1 VVIEAD
7 CGNNTCFSGARAYD
21 TRGNIVR
28 SNNGMAIDLSKPVR
42 VFKNPKLGC
51 YNIMQGGLIKA
62 TAQRIRLCDAEFL
75 VRESGR
81 QRMLRENRRT
91 IHAYVQGRLVDYTH
105 PDDTQTVAIC
115 QVAAPP
121 ITRTGSHLL

>member
-1 VVIEAD
+1 
-7 CGNNTCFSGARAYD
+7 
-21 TRGNIVR
+21 
-28 SNNGMAIDLSKPVR
+28 MAIDLSKPVR

-105 PDDTQTVAIC
+105 PDDTQTI
-115 QVAAPP
+115 
-121 ITRTGSHLL
+121 SHLPGRSATYNPYRFSSFVDRETEAPLLRAPWVQLDEHGVTYSDAA